1 MIIVKT
7 NLYMKSED
15 LKKLRLNIQEQMKTG
30 LIVLQPGFDAIVV
43 DDDTKV
49 VFEWE
54 IKKLQK
60 DCYLYK
66 AAFEK
71 ACELLAS
78 NSKMDMHEW
87 FHHLLKEVG
96 EEDD

>member
-1 MIIVKT
+1 MIDKQYENELIHEIDHIQRQVKE
-7 NLYMKSED
+7 LE
-15 LKKLRLNIQEQMKTG
+15 
-30 LIVLQPGFDAIVV
+30 
-43 DDDTKV
+43 
-49 VFEWE
+49 
-54 IKKLQK
+54 K

-71 ACELLAS
+71 ACELLSS